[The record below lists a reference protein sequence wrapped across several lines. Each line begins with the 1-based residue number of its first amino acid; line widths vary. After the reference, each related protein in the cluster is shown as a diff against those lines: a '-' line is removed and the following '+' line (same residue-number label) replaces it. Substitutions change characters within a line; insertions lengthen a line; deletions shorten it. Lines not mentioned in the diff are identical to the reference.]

1 MPLDARSLGLEGRLQ
16 DRRRGRGGG
25 LCLQVGARAGSPLC
39 SSRSGLD
46 SPFPWPSRLPSC
58 PLPPAHLPTPR
69 PLPALAFLPFQPQSP
84 FPCGSP
90 RLELGPSG
98 HPHLQTGANW
108 GEGAGEREGAVGG
121 KGSPITAPTLRT
133 PVRGCGCHF
142 QAGGG
147 GPSRAHAWET
157 SGGGARAP
165 AQRGQRGPVCVC
177 VCVRARA
184 LGGRVGS
191 VGSSAAAAHQ
201 RQLELTK
208 GALLKNPNQTL
219 RWSPASAGA
228 GAGDHRARPAP
239 CPRPRSLRRPRCARA
254 NLQGARNPR
263 FWDYL
268 PSQVPSLHRLPGR
281 CRRPAASPLPPRTDA
296 IRESDFRSGL
306 ESPGSPP
313 RPATMTSASLG
324 RAGIPAGAP
333 SPHRPPSSGPG
344 AI

>member
-177 VCVRARA
+177 VCARAR
-184 LGGRVGS
+184 
-191 VGSSAAAAHQ
+191 
-201 RQLELTK
+201 
-208 GALLKNPNQTL
+208 
-219 RWSPASAGA
+219 WGA
-228 GAGDHRARPAP
+228 GWALSGARRLQPTSGSLSSPRGLCLKTQIRHCGGARPALEREP
-239 CPRPRSLRRPRCARA
+239 ETTGPAPRPVHVPAPCGALDAPGPTCRAPETRASGTISPRKC
-254 NLQGARNPR
+254 
-263 FWDYL
+263 
-268 PSQVPSLHRLPGR
+268 
-281 CRRPAASPLPPRTDA
+281 PASTDC
-296 IRESDFRSGL
+296 
-306 ESPGSPP
+306 
-313 RPATMTSASLG
+313 
-324 RAGIPAGAP
+324 PAGAVVP
-333 SPHRPPSSGPG
+333 RPLHCHHGQMRSVSPTSGADWSRPGRRPGPRP
-344 AI
+344 